1 MPGLAILRAAAQ
13 VGLGIYHA
21 VLEHEEAVGRERGGQ
36 RAVEAS
42 VAVEIDGILAVALS
56 AFLVGQEH
64 RYLCAVGR
72 GIEHLLGDILVEV
85 DTLELGTEHLG
96 ALAGLVVIGI
106 YGRGRCKG
114 AEAVIHVLG
123 MCARC
128 REGERAYAGQ
138 LDVGLLLAV
147 ERVDGH
153 MVGGVL
159 LIGHIHVLAREAHIL
174 EHAVRLG
181 DEFAPVLAR
190 GVGHVGHHY
199 AFVGRTEGGE
209 DIYFAVDYV
218 DDVAVILLVGRHS
231 DPRAS
236 AAHLDSVAHA
246 LARNVDKHRRVGVG
260 HARAVEVERIGG
272 VGEYESVIALRGA
285 ELVIVDL
292 MVLVGVGELL
302 AGLGARIRAV
312 IEAVAVP
319 FGTCELGP
327 LYVVGEQFFGG
338 SVHHVYLHPVT
349 AAAVDGI
356 GCIFAIL

>member
-1 MPGLAILRAAAQ
+1 
-13 VGLGIYHA
+13 
-21 VLEHEEAVGRERGGQ
+21 
-36 RAVEAS
+36 
-42 VAVEIDGILAVALS
+42 
-56 AFLVGQEH
+56 
-64 RYLCAVGR
+64 
-72 GIEHLLGDILVEV
+72 
-85 DTLELGTEHLG
+85 
-96 ALAGLVVIGI
+96 
-106 YGRGRCKG
+106 
-114 AEAVIHVLG
+114 
-123 MCARC
+123 
-128 REGERAYAGQ
+128 
-138 LDVGLLLAV
+138 
-147 ERVDGH
+147 

-174 EHAVRLG
+174 EYAVRLG

-190 GVGHVGHHY
+190 GVGHVGHHDTL
-199 AFVGRTEGGE
+199 VGRAEGGE
-209 DIYFAVDYV
+209 DIYLAVDYV

-260 HARAVEVERIGG
+260 HARAVEV
-272 VGEYESVIALRGA
+272 ESVIALRGA

-327 LYVVGEQFFGG
+327 LYVVGEQFFGC